1 MCAFIVDL
9 QKGITDMKK
18 FLIKYNLETLTTL
31 MFGFVTMAAIFNTIP
46 SITQKMLVAYVFLF
60 TLHEWEENRFPG
72 GFVKIME
79 GMIGKKF
86 SEDAKE
92 LSHIPVIILLL
103 LIHIIPYLF
112 DSVVFLTL
120 IPVFLGVFEGLV
132 HTMGVKLSKAKKFY
146 TPGMIT
152 AYMMLAVSVFN
163 IYYLTENKMITGK
176 DCLLGIACMFVSFAI
191 MQNRVLAING
201 ISYKDMLNIIKA
213 KK

>member
-1 MCAFIVDL
+1 
-9 QKGITDMKK
+9 MKR
-18 FLIKYNLETLTTL
+18 FLIKYNLEILTTL
-31 MFGFVTMAAIFNTIP
+31 MFAFVSIVAIFNNTP
-46 SITQKMLVAYVFLF
+46 SITQKMLVADVFLF

-86 SEDAKE
+86 SDDAKE

-103 LIHIIPYLF
+103 LIHIVPYIF
-112 DSVVFLTL
+112 DSVVFLSL
-120 IPVFLGVFEGLV
+120 VPVFLGVFEGFV

-146 TPGMIT
+146 TPGMGT
-152 AYMMLAVSVFN
+152 AYMMLGVSIFN
-163 IYYLTENKMITGK
+163 ICYLAVNKMITGT
-176 DCLLGIACMFVSFAI
+176 DVLLGFVCMFVSFAI

-201 ISYKDMLNIIKA
+201 ISYKDMLNIIKT

>member
-1 MCAFIVDL
+1 MI
-9 QKGITDMKK
+9 DMKK
-18 FLIKYNLETLTTL
+18 FLIKYNLEILTTL
-31 MFGFVTMAAIFNTIP
+31 MFAFVTMVAILNATP
-46 SITQKMLVAYVFLF
+46 SIVQKMLVVYVFLF

-103 LIHIIPYLF
+103 LIHVIPYLF
-112 DSVVFLTL
+112 DSVVYLTL
-120 IPVFLGVFEGLV
+120 IPVFLGVFEGFV
-132 HTMGVKLSKAKKFY
+132 HTMGVKLSKAEKFY
-146 TPGMIT
+146 TPGMVT
-152 AYMMLAVSVFN
+152 AYMMLAVSVFS
-163 IYYLTENKMITGK
+163 ICYLTANEMITGK
-176 DCLLGIACMFVSFAI
+176 DCLLGIACMFASFAI

-213 KK
+213 KR

>member
-1 MCAFIVDL
+1 MRRL
-9 QKGITDMKK
+9 
-18 FLIKYNLETLTTL
+18 LIKYNLEILTTL
-31 MFGFVTMAAIFNTIP
+31 MFTFVAMVAIFNTAP
-46 SITQKMLVAYVFLF
+46 SLTQKMLVAYVFLF

-72 GFVKIME
+72 GFVNIME

-103 LIHIIPYLF
+103 LIHIIPYFL

-132 HTMGVKLSKAKKFY
+132 HTMGVKLSKSKKFY
-146 TPGMIT
+146 TPGMGT
-152 AYMMLAVSVFN
+152 AYMMLALSVFN
-163 IYYLTENKMITGK
+163 IYYLTVNKMITGK
-176 DCLLGIACMFVSFAI
+176 DCLLGIVCMFVSFAV

-201 ISYKDMLNIIKA
+201 ISYKDMLNIIKS
-213 KK
+213 KT

>member
-1 MCAFIVDL
+1 MRRL
-9 QKGITDMKK
+9 
-18 FLIKYNLETLTTL
+18 LIKYNLEILTTL
-31 MFGFVTMAAIFNTIP
+31 MFTFVAMVAIFNTAP
-46 SITQKMLVAYVFLF
+46 SLTQKMLVAYVFLF

-72 GFVKIME
+72 GFVNIME

-103 LIHIIPYLF
+103 LIHIIPYFL

-132 HTMGVKLSKAKKFY
+132 HTMGVKLSKSKKFY
-146 TPGMIT
+146 TPGMGT
-152 AYMMLAVSVFN
+152 AYMMLALSVFN
-163 IYYLTENKMITGK
+163 IYYLITNKMITGK
-176 DCLLGIACMFVSFAI
+176 DCLLGIVCMFVSFAV

-201 ISYKDMLNIIKA
+201 ISYKDMLNIIKS
-213 KK
+213 KT

>member
-1 MCAFIVDL
+1 MRRL
-9 QKGITDMKK
+9 
-18 FLIKYNLETLTTL
+18 LIKYNLEILTTL
-31 MFGFVTMAAIFNTIP
+31 MFTFVAMVAIFNTAP
-46 SITQKMLVAYVFLF
+46 SLTQKMLVAYVFLF

-72 GFVKIME
+72 GFVNIME

-103 LIHIIPYLF
+103 LIHIIPYFL

-132 HTMGVKLSKAKKFY
+132 HTMGVKLSKSKNFY
-146 TPGMIT
+146 TPGMGT
-152 AYMMLAVSVFN
+152 AYMMLALSVFN
-163 IYYLTENKMITGK
+163 IYYLITNKMITGK
-176 DCLLGIACMFVSFAI
+176 DCLLGIVCMFVSFAV

-201 ISYKDMLNIIKA
+201 ISYKDMLNIIKS
-213 KK
+213 KT

>member
-1 MCAFIVDL
+1 MRRL
-9 QKGITDMKK
+9 
-18 FLIKYNLETLTTL
+18 LIKYNLEILTTL
-31 MFGFVTMAAIFNTIP
+31 MFTFVAMVAIFNTAP
-46 SITQKMLVAYVFLF
+46 SLTQKMLVAYVFLF

-72 GFVKIME
+72 GFVNIME

-103 LIHIIPYLF
+103 LIHIIPYFL

-132 HTMGVKLSKAKKFY
+132 HTMGVKLSKSKKFY
-146 TPGMIT
+146 TPGMGT
-152 AYMMLAVSVFN
+152 AYMMLALSVFN
-163 IYYLTENKMITGK
+163 IYYLITNKMITGK
-176 DCLLGIACMFVSFAI
+176 DCLLGMVCMFVSFAV

-201 ISYKDMLNIIKA
+201 ISYKDMLNIIKS
-213 KK
+213 KT

>member
-1 MCAFIVDL
+1 MRRL
-9 QKGITDMKK
+9 
-18 FLIKYNLETLTTL
+18 LIKYNLEILTTL
-31 MFGFVTMAAIFNTIP
+31 MFTFVAMVAIFNTAP
-46 SITQKMLVAYVFLF
+46 SLTQKMLVAYVFLF

-72 GFVKIME
+72 GFVNIME

-103 LIHIIPYLF
+103 LIHIIPYFL

-132 HTMGVKLSKAKKFY
+132 HTMGVILSKSKKFY
-146 TPGMIT
+146 TPGMGT
-152 AYMMLAVSVFN
+152 AYMMLALSVFN
-163 IYYLTENKMITGK
+163 IYYLITNKMITGK
-176 DCLLGIACMFVSFAI
+176 DCLLGIVCMFVSFAV

-201 ISYKDMLNIIKA
+201 ISYKDMLNIIKS
-213 KK
+213 KT

>member
-1 MCAFIVDL
+1 MRRL
-9 QKGITDMKK
+9 
-18 FLIKYNLETLTTL
+18 LIKYNLEILTIL
-31 MFGFVTMAAIFNTIP
+31 MFTFVAMVAIFNTAP
-46 SITQKMLVAYVFLF
+46 SLTQKMLVAYVFLF

-72 GFVKIME
+72 GFVNIME

-103 LIHIIPYLF
+103 LIHIIPYFL

-132 HTMGVKLSKAKKFY
+132 HTMGVKLSKSKKFY
-146 TPGMIT
+146 TPGMGT
-152 AYMMLAVSVFN
+152 AYMMLALSVFN
-163 IYYLTENKMITGK
+163 IYYLITNKMITGK
-176 DCLLGIACMFVSFAI
+176 DCLLGIVCMFVSFAV

-201 ISYKDMLNIIKA
+201 ISYKDMLNIIKS
-213 KK
+213 KT

>member
-1 MCAFIVDL
+1 
-9 QKGITDMKK
+9 MKK
-18 FLIKYNLETLTTL
+18 FLIKYNLEILSTL
-31 MFGFVTMAAIFNTIP
+31 MFLFVTASAIFNVPP
-46 SITQKMLVAYVFLF
+46 SITQKMLIAYVFLF

-86 SEDAKE
+86 SEDGKE

-103 LIHIIPYLF
+103 VIHIIPYLF

-120 IPVFLGVFEGLV
+120 VPIFLGVFEGFV
-132 HTMGVKLSKAKKFY
+132 HTMGVKLSKAEKFY
-146 TPGMIT
+146 TPGMVT

-163 IYYLTENKMITGK
+163 IYYLSVNKMITRK

-201 ISYKDMLNIIKA
+201 ISYKDMLNIVKS

>member
-1 MCAFIVDL
+1 MRRL
-9 QKGITDMKK
+9 
-18 FLIKYNLETLTTL
+18 LIKYNLEILTTL
-31 MFGFVTMAAIFNTIP
+31 MFTFVAMVAIFNTAP
-46 SITQKMLVAYVFLF
+46 SLTQKMLVAYVLLF

-72 GFVKIME
+72 GFVNIME

-103 LIHIIPYLF
+103 LIHIIPYFL

-132 HTMGVKLSKAKKFY
+132 HTMGVKLSKSKKFY
-146 TPGMIT
+146 TPGMGT
-152 AYMMLAVSVFN
+152 AYMMLALSVFN
-163 IYYLTENKMITGK
+163 IYYLITNKMITGK
-176 DCLLGIACMFVSFAI
+176 DCLLGIVCMFVSFAV

-201 ISYKDMLNIIKA
+201 ISYKDMLNIIKS
-213 KK
+213 KT

>member
-1 MCAFIVDL
+1 
-9 QKGITDMKK
+9 MKR

-31 MFGFVTMAAIFNTIP
+31 MFAFVTMVAISNTTP
-46 SITQKMLVAYVFLF
+46 SITQKMIVAYVFLF
-60 TLHEWEENRFPG
+60 TLHEWEENRFPC
-72 GFVKIME
+72 GFLKIME

-92 LSHIPVIILLL
+92 LSHVPVIILLL
-103 LIHIIPYLF
+103 LIHIVPYCF
-112 DSVVFLTL
+112 DSVVFLPL
-120 IPVFLGVFEGLV
+120 IPVFLGIFEGFV

-146 TPGMIT
+146 TPGMVT

-163 IYYLTENKMITGK
+163 IYYLATNKMITGK
-176 DCLLGIACMFVSFAI
+176 DCLLGVSCMFLSFAI

-201 ISYKDMLNIIKA
+201 ISYKDMLNIITS

>member
-1 MCAFIVDL
+1 
-9 QKGITDMKK
+9 MKR
-18 FLIKYNLETLTTL
+18 FLIKYNLEVLTTL
-31 MFGFVTMAAIFNTIP
+31 MFTFVTLVAIFNVAP
-46 SITQKMLVAYVFLF
+46 SIAQKMLVAYVFLF

-72 GFVKIME
+72 GFVNIME

-103 LIHIIPYLF
+103 IIHIVPYLF

-120 IPVFLGVFEGLV
+120 IPVFLGVFEGFV
-132 HTMGVKLSKAKKFY
+132 HTTGVKLSKSKKFY
-146 TPGMIT
+146 TPGMVT

-163 IYYLTENKMITGK
+163 IYYLTSNKIITGK

-191 MQNRVLAING
+191 MQNRVLAINS
-201 ISYKDMLNIIKA
+201 ISYKDMFNIIKS

>member
-1 MCAFIVDL
+1 
-9 QKGITDMKK
+9 MKR
-18 FLIKYNLETLTTL
+18 FLIKYNLEILTSL
-31 MFGFVTMAAIFNTIP
+31 MFTFVTMVAISNTTP
-46 SITQKMLVAYVFLF
+46 SITQKMLVAYAFLF

-86 SEDAKE
+86 SEEAKE

-103 LIHIIPYLF
+103 LIHIIPYFF

-120 IPVFLGVFEGLV
+120 IPAFLGIFEGLV
-132 HTMGVKLSKAKKFY
+132 HTMGVKLSKAEKFY
-146 TPGMIT
+146 TPGMVT
-152 AYMMLAVSVFN
+152 AYMMFCVSVFN
-163 IYYLTENKMITGK
+163 IYYLAANKMITGK
-176 DCLLGIACMFVSFAI
+176 DCLLGTLCMFASFAI

-201 ISYKDMLNIIKA
+201 ISYKDMLMIIKA

>member
-1 MCAFIVDL
+1 MRRL
-9 QKGITDMKK
+9 
-18 FLIKYNLETLTTL
+18 LIKYNLEILTTL
-31 MFGFVTMAAIFNTIP
+31 MFTFVAMVAIFNTAP
-46 SITQKMLVAYVFLF
+46 SLTQKMLVAYVFLF

-72 GFVKIME
+72 GFVNIME

-92 LSHIPVIILLL
+92 LSHVPVIVLLL

-132 HTMGVKLSKAKKFY
+132 HTMGVKLSKSKKFY
-146 TPGMIT
+146 TPGMGT
-152 AYMMLAVSVFN
+152 AYMMLALSVFN
-163 IYYLTENKMITGK
+163 IYYLITNKMITGK
-176 DCLLGIACMFVSFAI
+176 DCLLGIVCMFVSFAV

-201 ISYKDMLNIIKA
+201 ISYKDMLNIIKS
-213 KK
+213 KT